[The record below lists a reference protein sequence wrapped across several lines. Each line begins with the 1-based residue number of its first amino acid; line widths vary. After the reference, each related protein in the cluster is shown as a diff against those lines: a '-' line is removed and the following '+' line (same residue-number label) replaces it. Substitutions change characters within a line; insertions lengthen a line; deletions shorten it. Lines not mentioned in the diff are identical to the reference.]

1 MAFYAENL
9 KHISFNDGVERMRV
23 PFFYIHGKL
32 EDEAGYD
39 CCDVRW

>member
-23 PFFYIHGKL
+23 PFFYI
-32 EDEAGYD
+32 
-39 CCDVRW
+39 RR